1 MLREKWLAMRSKLA
15 FFLMRHSI
23 TVRLEHTADGGVQQN
38 TESSAAISKYCH
50 QISAHNILCPEA
62 RPTESQVHVSCCTPQ
77 LLDQKTFPRIFRKNK
92 NKLNWSGCHSAL
104 THRHLIYTI
113 SHTAGNSVESIQC
126 FLDTKVKGTE
136 TKYVHDT
143 AAKNSPSTLPTIS
156 IGINKKQLN

>member
-113 SHTAGNSVESIQC
+113 SHTAGTVWNLYNVFWIRRSKVRKQSTYTTLLLKIVPQLC
-126 FLDTKVKGTE
+126 QQFLSG
-136 TKYVHDT
+136 
-143 AAKNSPSTLPTIS
+143 
-156 IGINKKQLN
+156 